1 MENGLDSALFRE
13 ELEYYGLSG
22 EGAGLIREKD
32 GVIVARV
39 PWKNGT
45 AVLKC
50 FEDEEFRREIRNY
63 GILRGCGIPTIEVLG
78 QSERSI
84 LLEDIDASDTWR
96 LGAEEDFENPEV
108 IRAIAK
114 WYKTLHTNGM
124 EYVRQHG
131 AGMYEE
137 WDCFTRENI
146 EAIREKFSL
155 QDSEGL
161 KALAD
166 HYAEL
171 RKRMDAA
178 PRTLTYNDFYYTN
191 MVVRKDHTAAMMFD
205 YNLLGKGNCITD
217 LRNVTYWFSEENK
230 REFFSVYGKPDRE
243 PELLDRITSPV
254 ITLCSAMKR
263 DIFPDWAEEAVGDLA
278 GLPKLIAEL
287 NE

>member
-1 MENGLDSALFRE
+1 MENGLDSTLFRE
-13 ELEYYGLSG
+13 ELGYYGLNG
-22 EGAGLIREKD
+22 DGAELIREKD

-50 FEDEEFRREIRNY
+50 FEDEAFRRKIRNY
-63 GILRGCGIPTIEVLG
+63 GILRSCDIPTIEVLG

-124 EYVRQHG
+124 EYVREHG

-137 WDCFTRENI
+137 WDSFTRENI
-146 EAIREKFSL
+146 EALREKFSL

-161 KALAD
+161 KAITRHFEAV
-166 HYAEL
+166 
-171 RKRMDAA
+171 RNRMDAA

-191 MVVRKDHTAAMMFD
+191 MVVRKDHSAAMMFD
-205 YNLLGKGNCITD
+205 YNLLGKGNCVNDI
-217 LRNVTYWFSEENK
+217 RNVTYWFSEENK
-230 REFFSVYGKPDRE
+230 QEFFSVYGKPDE
-243 PELLDRITSPV
+243 ELMLLDRITSPV
-254 ITLCSAMKR
+254 VTLCSAMNR
-263 DIFPDWAEEAVGDLA
+263 DIFPEWAEEAVGELA
-278 GLPKLIAEL
+278 GIPKLIAEL
-287 NE
+287 KG